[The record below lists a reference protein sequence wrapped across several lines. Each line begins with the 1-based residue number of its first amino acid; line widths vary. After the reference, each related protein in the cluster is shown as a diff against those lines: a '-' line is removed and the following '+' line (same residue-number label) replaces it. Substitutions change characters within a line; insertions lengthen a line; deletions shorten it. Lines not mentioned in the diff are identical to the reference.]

1 MKTKFYLSL
10 VAMVFA
16 ALTASAAETPDFWYN
31 FNNNNLAY
39 KITDASLATVR
50 VVRPTNTGY
59 SDLGGV
65 LTIPEVV
72 YNNGNAYTVTEIG
85 DGAFDGQKTIT
96 AVVIPKSVKSIGRQG
111 FYNCMALK
119 TVTFQNASQSALEEI
134 DVFAFEFDR
143 ELTSVTLP
151 QSVKTIKGGAFQSC
165 SKLTSVTLPNGL
177 TTLGEY
183 VFQNCSSLRSINIP
197 TKIQVLERE
206 VFAACKSLT
215 SITIPSNIKSIGFRV
230 FRDCTGLTSVT
241 IPSTVSERLFAANGS
256 PIYGNWF
263 EGCTGLTSVN
273 IQNSFI
279 TSGEFYGCTNL
290 KTVNI
295 GSNVTFVSDSLV
307 YYSPVPFKDCPI
319 ETLNVGSNAAANIAY
334 YPNARSTLKTLNL
347 TNGVTDLPESAF
359 EGCSVLTTATLPK
372 TLDGMGNAAFSGCTK
387 MRELTAKMER
397 PFAIDASVFS
407 GVQQHGYCD
416 LHVPKGSSGRYK
428 AMEVW
433 KEFYVIDEAAGPS
446 SIRGDVNSDGQVTI
460 ADVVAVLNIMAGN

>member
-72 YNNGNAYTVTEIG
+72 YNNNKSYTVTAIG
-85 DGAFDGQKTIT
+85 DLAFDGCQAIT
-96 AVVIPKSVKSIGRQG
+96 SVVIPKTVKLIGRQG

-119 TVTFQNASQSALEEI
+119 TVTFQNASQSALETIEAS
-134 DVFAFEFDR
+134 AFLYNP
-143 ELTSVTLP
+143 ELTSINLP
-151 QSVKTIKGGAFQSC
+151 QSIKTIKSSVFKGC

-183 VFQNCSSLRSINIP
+183 VFEGCSSLRSINIP

-215 SITIPSNIKSIGFRV
+215 SITIPSNIKSISFRV

-241 IPSTVSERLFAANGS
+241 IPSTVSERLLNY
-256 PIYGNWF
+256 YGNWF

-295 GSNVTFVSDSLV
+295 GSNMTFVSDSLV

-334 YPNARSTLKTLNL
+334 YPNAKSTLKTLNL

-359 EGCSVLTTATLPK
+359 EGCSALTTVTLPS
-372 TLDGMGNAAFSGCTK
+372 TLDGMGNSAFSGCTK
-387 MRELTAKMER
+387 MRELTAKMQR

-416 LHVPKGSSGRYK
+416 LHVPQGSSGRYK

-433 KEFYVIDEAAGPS
+433 KEFYVIDEGAGPS
-446 SIRGDVNSDGQVTI
+446 NIRGDVNNDGDVTI

>member
-72 YNNGNAYTVTEIG
+72 YNNNKSYTVTAIG
-85 DGAFDGQKTIT
+85 DLAFDGCQAIT
-96 AVVIPKSVKSIGRQG
+96 SVVIPKTVKLIGRQG

-119 TVTFQNASQSALEEI
+119 TVTFQNASQSALETIEAS
-134 DVFAFEFDR
+134 AFLYNS
-143 ELTSVTLP
+143 ELTSINLP
-151 QSVKTIKGGAFQSC
+151 QSIKTIKSSVFKGC

-183 VFQNCSSLRSINIP
+183 VFEGCSSLRSINIP

-215 SITIPSNIKSIGFRV
+215 SITIPSNIKSISFRV

-241 IPSTVSERLFAANGS
+241 IPSTVSERLLNY
-256 PIYGNWF
+256 YGNWF

-295 GSNVTFVSDSLV
+295 GSNMTFVSDSLV

-334 YPNARSTLKTLNL
+334 YPNAKSTLKTLTLNE
-347 TNGVTDLPESAF
+347 GVTALPENAF
-359 EGCSVLTTATLPK
+359 KNCTALETLTLPSTMK
-372 TLDGMGNAAFSGCTK
+372 NIGNSAFSGCK
-387 MRELTAKMER
+387 WLSDVIAKM
-397 PFAIDASVFS
+397 PKPIAVDASVFS

-416 LHVPKGSSGRYK
+416 LHVPTGTQGRYRD
-428 AMEVW
+428 MEVW
-433 KEFYVIDEAAGPS
+433 KEFYSITEGAGPS
-446 SIRGDVNSDGQVTI
+446 NIRGDVNNDGDVTI